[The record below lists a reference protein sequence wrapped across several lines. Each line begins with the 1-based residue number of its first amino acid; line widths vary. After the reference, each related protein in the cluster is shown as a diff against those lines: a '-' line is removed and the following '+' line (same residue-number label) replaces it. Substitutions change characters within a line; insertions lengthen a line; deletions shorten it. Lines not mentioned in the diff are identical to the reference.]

1 MNKLLTREIAIKL
14 MIFIAVVIGLVLTL
28 NMNYVTVGQCAVT
41 TYYKPIDVWNILL
54 FSVITGAGFFIS
66 VYEIGRPNLKERAI
80 MAVLYGG
87 LLCLVTLFG
96 NDVLGSRTI
105 DWPQE
110 YKVQPI
116 TDNCVS
122 I

>member
-1 MNKLLTREIAIKL
+1 MNKLSIRTIVIKL
-14 MIFIAVVIGLVLTL
+14 LIFIAVVVALALTL
-28 NMNYVTVGQCAVT
+28 STNYVSVGQCAVT
-41 TYYKPIDVWNILL
+41 TYYKPIDIWNILL

-66 VYEIGRPNLKERAI
+66 AYTIGSSKLKERVI
-80 MAVLYGG
+80 MAVLYAG

-96 NDVLGSRTI
+96 NDILGSRTI

-116 TDNCVS
+116 KDSSVS